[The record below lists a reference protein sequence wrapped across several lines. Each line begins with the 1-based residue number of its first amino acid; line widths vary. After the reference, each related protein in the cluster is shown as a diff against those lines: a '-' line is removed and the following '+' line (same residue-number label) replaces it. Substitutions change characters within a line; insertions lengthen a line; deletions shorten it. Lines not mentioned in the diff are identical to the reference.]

1 MVWRDAAFE
10 IGQFSTERGIV
21 VVQLQAELPRA
32 VDVGVV
38 DLDLVGLGMG
48 ARDEEPCERDDGDVS
63 QRPRAATRKDPTG
76 VNGWCPGLSV
86 AGGPTPRRGSF
97 FFRGRPEA

>member
-1 MVWRDAAFE
+1 MIWRDATPE
-10 IGQFSTERGIV
+10 IGLFSTDRGIV

-48 ARDEEPCERDDGDVS
+48 ARDEEPRERDDGDDS

-76 VNGWCPGLSV
+76 MNGWCPRLSV